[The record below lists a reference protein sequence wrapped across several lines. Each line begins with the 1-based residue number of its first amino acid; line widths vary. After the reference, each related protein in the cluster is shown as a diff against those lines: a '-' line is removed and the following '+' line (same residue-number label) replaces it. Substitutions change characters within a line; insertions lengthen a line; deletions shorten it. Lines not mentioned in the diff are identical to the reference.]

1 MNITLSENAVS
12 PKKTKL
18 QKSFD
23 KIWSEVKNKQLENAK
38 LKTELADLHK
48 IYQERILPVEQLT
61 AEPYSQ
67 LAQRLIEFFS
77 RKSLS
82 QWQRRELSQWIFEC
96 IDYVQ
101 PLHAER
107 GAELVASYQQVL
119 ADFLEVDVEDLEEEM
134 NQHDDPLE
142 GAMGEFDD
150 LEKAFHDAMN
160 NDSPESEF
168 QDDLFGFDMGDD
180 SDNTFDDFFTG
191 ADSTEHSPEH
201 SPEHPKENNV
211 FSDKW
216 LRTIFRRTAN
226 ALHPDKERNAALRKE
241 KEGLMSQ
248 LLTARDDKDVYSLIN
263 LYMQYVDSDDLL
275 IAEDTMRK
283 LCEQLREQ
291 KNQLTE
297 ERHQILYE
305 NPMYAALYE
314 SLHSKNNKKRERK
327 IALHI
332 QRVEESTH
340 EFSQFV
346 ASLRNLKVLKVHLND
361 RYEDHRFASLEDE
374 LFEFNGF

>member
-168 QDDLFGFDMGDD
+168 QDDLFGFDMGGDG
-180 SDNTFDDFFTG
+180 DNTFDDFFTG
-191 ADSTEHSPEH
+191 ADSTGHSPEH

>member
-134 NQHDDPLE
+134 NQHDDPLD

-160 NDSPESEF
+160 NDNPESEF

-191 ADSTEHSPEH
+191 AGPSGHSPE
-201 SPEHPKENNV
+201 PPKENNIL
-211 FSDKW
+211 SDKW